1 MTRSVT
7 IPPENGTFAGV
18 DNESYHADRTSISV
32 SGAKLLLPPSCPAKF
47 RHRMDSPPE
56 YKAVFDFGTVTHGLV
71 LGEGG
76 DYVVLDPEVHGL
88 KSDGTVADNPRATA
102 KWKAA
107 EAQAR
112 KDGKTPISKSDY
124 ERATEM
130 AAVVWTHPLAGE
142 ILGAKGEAES
152 SLYVDDPQTG
162 IRLRAR
168 PDWMTPDYDPDRL
181 WIADYKTTVTA
192 RPEDFAR
199 KAADYGY
206 HMQAAWYVTVAR
218 LLGLCDDPVFVF
230 IAQEKEAPYLVSV
243 VEFDAEAIAEGHR
256 LNRQAIDLF
265 KRCTDTGEWPGYDD
279 GITPISLPPW
289 AFKSKQT
296 IGDLLT

>member
-1 MTRSVT
+1 
-7 IPPENGTFAGV
+7 
-18 DNESYHADRTSISV
+18 
-32 SGAKLLLPPSCPAKF
+32 
-47 RHRMDSPPE
+47 
-56 YKAVFDFGTVTHGLV
+56 
-71 LGEGG
+71 
-76 DYVVLDPEVHGL
+76 
-88 KSDGTVADNPRATA
+88 
-102 KWKAA
+102 
-107 EAQAR
+107 
-112 KDGKTPISKSDY
+112 
-124 ERATEM
+124 
-130 AAVVWTHPLAGE
+130 VVWTHPLAGE

-168 PDWMTPDYDPDRL
+168 PDWMTAHYDPDRL

-206 HMQAAWYVTVAR
+206 HQQAAFYLLVAR

-296 IGDLLT
+296 IGDLMKGVK

>member
-1 MTRSVT
+1 MTRSIL
-7 IPPENGTFAGV
+7 IPPDNGTFANV
-18 DNESYHADRTSISV
+18 PSLDYHADTASLSS
-32 SGAKLLLPPSCPAKF
+32 SGARTILDSPAKF
-47 RHRMDSPPE
+47 RYRMDAGS
-56 YKAVFDFGTVTHGLV
+56 KDSRVFDFGKVAHTVV
-71 LGEGG
+71 LGDGEA
-76 DYVVLDPEVHGL
+76 VEVIE
-88 KSDGTVADNPRATA
+88 ADNWMT
-102 KWKAA
+102 KAA
-107 EAQAR
+107 KEAERDAR
-112 KDGKTPISKSDY
+112 AAGKVPILKKDMDTI
-124 ERATEM
+124 TTM

-162 IRLRAR
+162 VRLRAR

-192 RPEDFAR
+192 KPQDFAR

-206 HMQAAWYVTVAR
+206 HQQAAFYLLVAR

-265 KRCTDTGEWPGYDD
+265 KRCVDTGEWPGYDD

-296 IGDLLT
+296 IGDMLAGN